1 MLVDEQALQPW
12 ERRRLDDNRRRANEL
27 MVWLGQNLTA
37 GQRSHLL
44 EELGEI
50 AEDIRQ
56 LQSQG

>member
-1 MLVDEQALQPW
+1 LQAW

-37 GQRSHLL
+37 RQRSHLL
-44 EELGEI
+44 EELSEI